1 MNDNSIY
8 LDTVKRLAFGTVF
21 VLMLAGCTKLVLTL
35 GDWMSS
41 L

>member
-8 LDTVKRLAFGTVF
+8 LDTVKKLAFGAIF
-21 VLMLAGCTKLVLTL
+21 VLMLAGCTKLVLL
-35 GDWMSS
+35 SGDWLSS